1 MGRRDDVSCS
11 RAFTKRDAD
20 ITPRIVA
27 QIIGPQTIVVDKHSV
42 SDDGLDLVSGPGRR
56 QYASLHWA
64 DLWAV
69 APWMRS
75 KVTRTIDGAGL

>member
-1 MGRRDDVSCS
+1 MS
-11 RAFTKRDAD
+11 TEHDANASF
-20 ITPRIVA
+20 RVVA
-27 QIIGPQTIVVDKHSV
+27 QIIGPQSIVIDEPSA

-69 APWMRS
+69 TPWMRAQ
-75 KVTRTIDGAGL
+75 VTRTIDGPGL